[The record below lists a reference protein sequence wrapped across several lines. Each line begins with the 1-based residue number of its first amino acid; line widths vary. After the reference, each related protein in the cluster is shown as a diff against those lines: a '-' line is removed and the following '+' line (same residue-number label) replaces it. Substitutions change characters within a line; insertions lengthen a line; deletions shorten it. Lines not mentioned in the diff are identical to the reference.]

1 MHIRPVVHEERP
13 GHEPEHAEAAE
24 QVEDGGPAQP
34 RLAQVRG
41 HRHRHH
47 RTETSARER
56 ERRES
61 EIVLE
66 VKREA
71 LNAKGQRW
79 YGEYSRND

>member
-1 MHIRPVVHEERP
+1 MHVGPVVHEERP

-47 RTETSARER
+47 RTETPARER

-66 VKREA
+66 VKKRGS
-71 LNAKGQRW
+71 KC
-79 YGEYSRND
+79 